1 METRCRIEKEREREE
16 QKAAGS
22 RSTTYGAIRVRARVS
37 SGSSLWNGIVVRVHR
52 AGSQVNNRQG
62 RGRAITVARVF
73 AAVMGCSR
81 SSPSP
86 PPSSPAALS
95 PSLFLSFFFSF
106 SVLLRSTG
114 FFPSLPLP
122 PSKVPS
128 SSTPGALVPFLFYT
142 GENGPRISDTRTHCA
157 QPGGGAM
164 GSDQREYTEMRSEG
178 HREKRRG

>member
-86 PPSSPAALS
+86 PPSSPTALLLLSLSLSLS
-95 PSLFLSFFFSF
+95 PFFFAAPVS
-106 SVLLRSTG
+106 SLP
-114 FFPSLPLP
+114 FPSLQSALLVYARSSRSIPL
-122 PSKVPS
+122 
-128 SSTPGALVPFLFYT
+128 LY
-142 GENGPRISDTRTHCA
+142 
-157 QPGGGAM
+157 
-164 GSDQREYTEMRSEG
+164 
-178 HREKRRG
+178 RGKWTTNK